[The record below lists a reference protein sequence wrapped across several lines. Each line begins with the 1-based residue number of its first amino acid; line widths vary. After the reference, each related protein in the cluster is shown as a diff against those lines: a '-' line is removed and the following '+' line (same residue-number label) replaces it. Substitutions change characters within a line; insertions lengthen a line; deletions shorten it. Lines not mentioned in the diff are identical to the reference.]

1 MVTLQFLLLTA
12 IVFPMSHQAPAPG
25 IFWKIAGGLLMAVGL
40 ITGMMA
46 IQRIN
51 RFLSVMPEPV
61 EGAKLITYGIYK
73 YIRHPMYSSLVMA
86 SIGYA
91 TFTLDVYRSLLSI
104 LLLVLFEC
112 KTQYEESRLMQ
123 VFPDYRSYQQTT
135 GKFFPRIFQ

>member
-1 MVTLQFLLLTA
+1 MVVLQFLLLTA
-12 IVFPMSHQAPAPG
+12 IVFPMSHQAPEPG
-25 IFWKIAGGLLMAVGL
+25 IFWKIVGGLLMAVGF

-73 YIRHPMYSSLVMA
+73 YIRHPMYSALVTA

-91 TFTLDVYRSLLSI
+91 TFTLDVYRALLSI

-112 KTQYEESRLMQ
+112 KTQYEESRLKQ
-123 VFPDYRSYQQTT
+123 VFPDYKSYQQTT

>member
-73 YIRHPMYSSLVMA
+73 YIRHPMYSLLVMA
-86 SIGYA
+86 SI
-91 TFTLDVYRSLLSI
+91 
-104 LLLVLFEC
+104 
-112 KTQYEESRLMQ
+112 
-123 VFPDYRSYQQTT
+123 
-135 GKFFPRIFQ
+135 